1 MSSLSQFAQSGR
13 IKSIQRGLIS
23 IGTSSSSAS
32 ITITSVDTSKSVLY
46 NLGQSTAAL
55 INNAYYYYGGHAY
68 NADAYLSLTNS
79 STITASRTLTG
90 VDVVQYISYQIV
102 EYY

>member
-23 IGTSSSSAS
+23 IGTTSSSAS
-32 ITITSVDTSKSVLY
+32 ITITSVDTSKSILY
-46 NLGQSTAAL
+46 NLGHSTAAY
-55 INNAYYYYGGHAY
+55 INNPYYYGHAY
-68 NADAYLSLTNS
+68 NADIYLSLTNS

-90 VDVVQYISYQIV
+90 VDVVQYVSYQIV